1 MNRSVLE
8 LAVGGEPFPHADPNG
23 EWRYRH
29 AVPQSGPTPLD
40 HQAVT
45 DFLAYET
52 AHGRAVNVEAAPELS
67 DWRDWEA
74 PSLRP
79 APGSCPIQ
87 CCSHVYARGCGAD
100 LVCHGAPLD
109 TARQIVMDGAL
120 RPATHITGRSAADLA
135 AASSW
140 GEPPDYFEH
149 VMFANGRCTA
159 PEAVALSRR
168 VGRDLVPSDLA
179 RGYPPAVR
187 FYFRWDEL
195 ARRADAR
202 FDGVHPVKI
211 LGDVSLIDSL
221 IAVVVHA
228 DQYDALAAAVDAR
241 LHDRV
246 VVFDLTEPQPHEWAT
261 AAVAAAKHLT

>member
-1 MNRSVLE
+1 VNRSVLQ

-23 EWRYRH
+23 ESRYRH
-29 AVPQSGPTPLD
+29 AVPPSGPTPLD

-87 CCSHVYARGCGAD
+87 CCSTVYVTGCGVA
-100 LVCHGAPLD
+100 LVCHGAPLEVA
-109 TARQIVMDGAL
+109 ARILADGAL
-120 RPATHITGRSAADLA
+120 RPATLVTGRSGAALA
-135 AASSW
+135 AESTW

-159 PEAVALSRR
+159 PEAVARSRAL
-168 VGRDLVPSDLA
+168 GRDLVPSDLTA
-179 RGYPPAVR
+179 RYPPAVR
-187 FYFRWDEL
+187 FYFGWDEL
-195 ARRADAR
+195 TEHPGAR

-211 LGDVSLIDSL
+211 LGELPLWESLV
-221 IAVVVHA
+221 AVIVHA
-228 DQYDALAAAVDAR
+228 DQEASLSAATDAR
-241 LHDRV
+241 RRDRIV
-246 VVFDLTEPQPHEWAT
+246 MLDLTDPRPHQWAT
-261 AAVAAAKHLT
+261 AALVAAIELT